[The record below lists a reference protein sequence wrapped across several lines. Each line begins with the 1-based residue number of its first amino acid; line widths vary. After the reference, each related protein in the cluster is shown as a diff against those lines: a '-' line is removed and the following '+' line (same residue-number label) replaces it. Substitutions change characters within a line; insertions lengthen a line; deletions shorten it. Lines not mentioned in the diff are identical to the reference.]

1 MHMTRTIAPRAGWR
15 LLGPLA
21 AAAALA
27 ACGTAPVGPDYQV
40 PADAVARQSA
50 AAQPFIGA
58 GAGEAAAD
66 GAAAAVFDSAPLPDH
81 WWRLYHDTRLDAL
94 VQQALEHNTDLRQA
108 MANLERAQALEDE
121 ASGAARPSVAVNG
134 GFSFGHASGLSV
146 LRPGDVPPDAFHY
159 SAGAS
164 LSYQLDLF
172 GQIRRAIE
180 AAQAGTAG
188 AQAAVDLVRV
198 NVAAGTA
205 RAYAEV
211 CSTGLRLRTS
221 QASVRVQSDALEVTR
236 RLQAAGRA
244 GAIDAARAE
253 AQLGQLQAAL
263 PPLQA
268 QRHSALF
275 RLATLTGH
283 LPQDF
288 PRALADCA
296 TPPQVAGVLPVGDG
310 AALIRRRPDIRQAER
325 ALAEATARIG
335 VATADLY
342 PKVSLGLFAAS
353 AGNLSGLGR
362 SDTLSWSLGPLISWS
377 IPNTGTARARIAQ
390 AEAGTRAAAAK
401 FDGTVLTALRETETA
416 LSAYAHELD
425 RRARLQAARDA
436 SAQAADQAR
445 ALYRNGKTGYLDT
458 LDAERNLASSE
469 AALAASEAQVADD
482 QVTLFLALG
491 GGW

>member
-1 MHMTRTIAPRAGWR
+1 MTRTNVSRPRWR
-15 LLGPLA
+15 LLAPLA
-21 AAAALA
+21 AALALA
-27 ACGTAPVGPDYQV
+27 ACGTSPVGPDYQV
-40 PADAVARQSA
+40 PADAVARQPA
-50 AAQPFIGA
+50 AGRPFMGS
-58 GAGEAAAD
+58 GD
-66 GAAAAVFDSAPLPDH
+66 GDSGAAAVFADAPLPDH
-81 WWRLYHDTRLDAL
+81 WWRLYHDAQLDGL

-108 MANLERAQALEDE
+108 MANLERTQALEDE
-121 ASGAARPSVAVNG
+121 ANGATRPAVAVNG
-134 GFSFGHASGLSV
+134 GPSFGHVSGLSV
-146 LRPGDVPPDAFHY
+146 LHPDYVPPNAWHY
-159 SAGAS
+159 SGGAS

-172 GQIRRAIE
+172 GQIRRGIE
-180 AAQAGTAG
+180 AAQAGTAS
-188 AQAAVDLVRV
+188 AQAALDLVRV

-211 CSTGLRLRTS
+211 CSIGLRLRTS
-221 QASVRVQSDALEVTR
+221 QASVRIQSDALEVTR
-236 RLQAAGRA
+236 RLQKAGRA
-244 GAIDAARAE
+244 GVIDTSRAE
-253 AQLGQLQAAL
+253 AQLGQLQAAI

-268 QRHSALF
+268 QRQAALF

-288 PRALADCA
+288 PRGLTDCA
-296 TPPQVAGVLPVGDG
+296 VPPQVAGVLPVGDG

-342 PKVSLGLFAAS
+342 PKVSLGLSAAS
-353 AGNLSGLGR
+353 AGTLSGLGR

-425 RRARLQAARDA
+425 RRAQLQAARDA
-436 SAQAADQAR
+436 SAQAAAQAR
-445 ALYRNGKTGYLDT
+445 SLYRNGKTGYLDT

-469 AALAASEAQVADD
+469 AALAASEAQIADD

>member
-121 ASGAARPSVAVNG
+121 ASGATRPSVAVNG
-134 GFSFGHASGLSV
+134 GPSFGHASGLSV

-244 GAIDAARAE
+244 GAIDTARAE

-268 QRHSALF
+268 QRQSALF

-342 PKVSLGLFAAS
+342 PKVSLGLSAAS